1 MLWHSYPT
9 PLAAIMSAGGRF
21 FSTCYNAQQVYIPGN
36 ERKKSMDD
44 ENEELRDDIE
54 RVRGIDESEA
64 DHRIGEFRDIVGR
77 IEDLSAQL
85 AAHNDAVMRRLDA
98 IQGIARDNG
107 ADEGEGERG
116 PETED
121 DDIDDIT
128 ARDWDDLADELNI

>member
-1 MLWHSYPT
+1 M
-9 PLAAIMSAGGRF
+9 
-21 FSTCYNAQQVYIPGN
+21 N
-36 ERKKSMDD
+36 D

-54 RVRGIDESEA
+54 RVRGIDEGEA
-64 DHRIGEFRDIVGR
+64 DHRIGEFRDIVER

-98 IQGIARDNG
+98 IQGIASDNG

-116 PETED
+116 PEPED

-128 ARDWDDLADELNI
+128 ARDWDDLVDELNI

>member
-1 MLWHSYPT
+1 
-9 PLAAIMSAGGRF
+9 
-21 FSTCYNAQQVYIPGN
+21 
-36 ERKKSMDD
+36 MDD
-44 ENEELRDDIE
+44 ENVELRDDIE
-54 RVRGIDESEA
+54 RVRGIDGDEA
-64 DHRIGEFRDIVGR
+64 DHRNDEFRDIVER

-98 IQGIARDNG
+98 IQGIASDNG

-128 ARDWDDLADELNI
+128 ALDWDDLADELDI

>member
-1 MLWHSYPT
+1 
-9 PLAAIMSAGGRF
+9 
-21 FSTCYNAQQVYIPGN
+21 
-36 ERKKSMDD
+36 MDD

-54 RVRGIDESEA
+54 RVRGIDEDEA
-64 DHRIGEFRDIVGR
+64 DHRIGKFRDIVGR

-98 IQGIARDNG
+98 IQGIASDNG